1 MKFALN
7 ICQALF
13 LLIHFIYT
21 VNSLNSP
28 NISVM
33 WVLEFILTLYM
44 KRHRGVRELVQNGGA
59 SLRTRQ
65 SDSRVHPL
73 SSTPQMPV
81 RLVAASNHPSDTRHS
96 S

>member
-1 MKFALN
+1 MKFVLN
-7 ICQALF
+7 IRQALF
-13 LLIHFIYT
+13 LLTHFIYT

-28 NISVM
+28 NISVR
-33 WVLEFILTLYM
+33 WVLEFILTLHM

-73 SSTPQMPV
+73 SSTPRMPV
-81 RLVAASNHPSDTRHS
+81 RRVAAPNHPSDTRHS